1 MVGSLSGCCA
11 RAGNGRRRTAKQRDN
26 FAPVHD
32 CPIEDRILAHRSIGF
47 MLRSQKKAADVRYGS
62 KADIGL
68 ALVDV
73 RYSPKSGH

>member
-1 MVGSLSGCCA
+1 
-11 RAGNGRRRTAKQRDN
+11 
-26 FAPVHD
+26 
-32 CPIEDRILAHRSIGF
+32 